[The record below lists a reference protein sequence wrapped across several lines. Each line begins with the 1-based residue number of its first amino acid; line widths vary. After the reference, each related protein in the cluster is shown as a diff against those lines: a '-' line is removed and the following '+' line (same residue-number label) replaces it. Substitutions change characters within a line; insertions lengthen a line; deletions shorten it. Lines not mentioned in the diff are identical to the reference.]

1 MTLPN
6 GAGGYQ
12 VGDGNLGEVTLGT
25 SPVPTAYTAA
35 ATLTTLDLSGGL
47 VVYTSASTADLALPV
62 VVGVGGVNADISS
75 AKVNSSFDIAL
86 VATSTGVPTITA
98 PANSGWTLVGS
109 GAGVASRSVLFR
121 AVKTSATTYN
131 LYRIAG

>member
-1 MTLPN
+1 MAILPN

-12 VGDGNLGEVTLGT
+12 VGDGNLGEVTLST
-25 SPVPTAYTAA
+25 SAIPTAYTAG
-35 ATLTTLDLSGGL
+35 ATLTTANLAGGL
-47 VVYTSASTADLALPV
+47 VVYTSSSTADLALPAV
-62 VVGVGGVNADISS
+62 TGVGGVNADISS
-75 AKVNSSFDIAL
+75 AKVNSSFEFSL

-98 PANSGWTLVGS
+98 GSGWTLVGS

-121 AVKTSATTYN
+121 AVKTGENTYN

>member
-1 MTLPN
+1 MALPN

-25 SPVPTAYTAA
+25 SSIPTAYTAA
-35 ATLTTLDLSGGL
+35 ATLTTADLAGGA
-47 VVYTSASTADLALPV
+47 VVYTSASTADLTLPAV
-62 VVGVGGVNADISS
+62 SVVNADISS
-75 AKVNSSFDIAL
+75 AKTNSSFEFSL
-86 VATSTGVPTITA
+86 VATSTGVPTIVVGT
-98 PANSGWTLVGS
+98 GWTLVGV
-109 GAGVASRSVLFR
+109 GTGVASRSVLFR

>member
-35 ATLTTLDLSGGL
+35 ATLTTLDLSAGL
-47 VVYTSASTADLALPV
+47 VVYTSGSAADLALPAV
-62 VVGVGGVNADISS
+62 SVVNADISS
-75 AKVNSSFDIAL
+75 AKVNSSFDFAL

-98 PANSGWTLVGS
+98 GTGWTLVGP
-109 GAGVASRSVLFR
+109 GLGIASRSVMFR
-121 AVKTSATTYN
+121 AFKTGALTYN

>member
-1 MTLPN
+1 MALPN

-25 SPVPTAYTAA
+25 SAIPTAYTAA
-35 ATLTTLDLSGGL
+35 ATLTTADLSGGL
-47 VVYTSASTADLALPV
+47 VVYTSASTADLALPAVSV
-62 VVGVGGVNADISS
+62 VDAAISS
-75 AKVNSSFDIAL
+75 AKVNSSFEFAL
-86 VATSTGVPTITA
+86 IATSTGVPTITVGT
-98 PANSGWTLVGS
+98 GWTLVGS
-109 GAGVASRSVLFR
+109 GAGVASKSVLFR

>member
-1 MTLPN
+1 MALPN

-25 SPVPTAYTAA
+25 SAIPTAYTAA
-35 ATLTTLDLSGGL
+35 ATLTSADLVGGA
-47 VVYTSASTADLALPV
+47 VVYTSASTADLTLPAV
-62 VVGVGGVNADISS
+62 SVVNADISS
-75 AKVNSSFDIAL
+75 AKTNSSFEFSL
-86 VATSTGVPTITA
+86 VTTSTGVPTILVGT
-98 PANSGWTLVGS
+98 GWTLVGS

-121 AVKTSATTYN
+121 AVKTGESTYN

>member
-1 MTLPN
+1 MALPN

-25 SPVPTAYTAA
+25 SAIPTAYTAA
-35 ATLTTLDLSGGL
+35 ATLTTADLAGGA
-47 VVYTSASTADLALPV
+47 VVYTSGSTADLTLPAV
-62 VVGVGGVNADISS
+62 SVVNADISS
-75 AKVNSSFDIAL
+75 AKTNSSFEFSLI
-86 VATSTGVPTITA
+86 ATSTGVPTIVVGT
-98 PANSGWTLVGS
+98 GWTLVGV
-109 GAGVASRSVLFR
+109 GTGVASRSVLFR

>member
-1 MTLPN
+1 MALPN

-25 SPVPTAYTAA
+25 SAIPTAYTAA
-35 ATLTTLDLSGGL
+35 ATLTTADLAGGA
-47 VVYTSASTADLALPV
+47 VVYTSGSTADLTLPAVSV
-62 VVGVGGVNADISS
+62 VDADISS
-75 AKVNSSFDIAL
+75 AKVNSSFEFSLI
-86 VATSTGVPTITA
+86 ATSTGVPTIVVGT
-98 PANSGWTLVGS
+98 GWTLVGV
-109 GAGVASRSVLFR
+109 GTGVASRSVLFR

>member
-25 SPVPTAYTAA
+25 SAIPTAYTAA
-35 ATLTTLDLSGGL
+35 ATLTNGDLGGTV
-47 VVYTSASTADLALPV
+47 VVYTSSSTADLTLPAV
-62 VVGVGGVNADISS
+62 SVVNADFGS
-75 AKVNSSFDIAL
+75 AKVNSSFDFAL
-86 VATSTGVPTITA
+86 VATSTGVPTIVVGT
-98 PANSGWTLVGS
+98 GWTLVGS
-109 GAGVASRSVLFR
+109 GAGVASKSVLFR

>member
-1 MTLPN
+1 MALPN

-25 SPVPTAYTAA
+25 SAIPTAYTAA
-35 ATLTTLDLSGGL
+35 ATLTTADLAGGA
-47 VVYTSASTADLALPV
+47 VVYTSASTADLTLPAV
-62 VVGVGGVNADISS
+62 SVVNADISS
-75 AKVNSSFDIAL
+75 AKTNSSFEFSLI
-86 VATSTGVPTITA
+86 ATSTGVPTIVVGT
-98 PANSGWTLVGS
+98 GWTLVGV
-109 GAGVASRSVLFR
+109 GTGVASRSVLFR

>member
-1 MTLPN
+1 MALPN

-25 SPVPTAYTAA
+25 SAIPTAYTAA
-35 ATLTTLDLSGGL
+35 ATLTTANLAGGA
-47 VVYTSASTADLALPV
+47 VVYTSSSTADLTLPAVSV
-62 VVGVGGVNADISS
+62 VDADISS
-75 AKVNSSFDIAL
+75 AKTNSSFEFSLI
-86 VATSTGVPTITA
+86 ATSTGVPTIVVGT
-98 PANSGWTLVGS
+98 GWTLVGV
-109 GAGVASRSVLFR
+109 GTGVASRSVLFR

>member
-1 MTLPN
+1 MALPN

-25 SPVPTAYTAA
+25 SAIPTAYTAA
-35 ATLTTLDLSGGL
+35 ATLTTADLAGGA
-47 VVYTSASTADLALPV
+47 VVYTSSSTADLTLPAVSV
-62 VVGVGGVNADISS
+62 VDADISS
-75 AKVNSSFDIAL
+75 AKTNSSFEFAL
-86 VATSTGVPTITA
+86 VATSTGVPTIVVGT
-98 PANSGWTLVGS
+98 GWTLVGV
-109 GAGVASRSVLFR
+109 GTGVASRSVLFR